1 MDSLPS
7 KSSSITLRDIT
18 ADNWEHIIRLVVNK
32 DQLALVPS
40 NFHSLCDHQF
50 VSGSYVRAV
59 YANETPV
66 GYIRV
71 NVNTQQHGL
80 VQCFMIHQACQGLL
94 FGTRAMALLQLELEN
109 QGVATLTVNTK
120 PFETV
125 PLEDS
130 PAHFFTA
137 LGFQLGNKEHQLV
150 CELKRTDLST
160 KYRN

>member
-40 NFHSLCDHQF
+40 NIHSLCDHQF

-71 NVNTQQHGL
+71 N
-80 VQCFMIHQACQGLL
+80 ACQGLL

-137 LGFQLGNKEHQLV
+137 LGFQPGNNEHQLV
-150 CELKRTDLST
+150 CELKRSDLST
-160 KYRN
+160 KYKN